1 MTIVSFRSLPPS
13 RDSVDHSVRQQ
24 PKPAPNVFPAND
36 RPPFLEPTP
45 VNSDGWEQ
53 SKSDPEG
60 SAIVIDNGSHIL
72 KAGWSFQSV
81 PQLQIPPVMSRY
93 RDRKANRM
101 SKFIGYDAYTDATI
115 RGQIRVA
122 TDSGSSIIGNW
133 DVMEGVLDYVFLK
146 MGIDADGSIGGI
158 GRPVVMTEP
167 VANLGYCRRM
177 MNEIL
182 FECYSA
188 PSVTYGIDSLFS
200 YRQNRGSS
208 GLVLSSSHS
217 STHLIPLY
225 NSRPILSMSSR
236 LNWGGAQASEFLM
249 KLLKLKYP
257 SFPDKVTDIAAQNM
271 VRDHCYVSRNYD
283 EELGDCLNWE
293 GLEERDRVIQYPYT
307 EPVIVEKSAEELARI
322 AERKRESGRRLQE
335 QAAKMRLE
343 KLLKKEQ
350 ELEYYKDLQASL
362 QNITKKEIKRI
373 LDSEDF
379 KDEAALDRTIRE
391 LERSI
396 KRSRNRD
403 LGNEENDDEEPTFPL
418 LDIPDEELDEAGLRD
433 KRHQRLMKSNFDAR
447 QRAKTEKEIE
457 KSRLAEE
464 ERRDREKRENELED
478 WIKERRT
485 ARSALIQKMKER
497 ERLKADLGNRKSLA
511 SQMRMKTLANLAS
524 DGPRKRRRTGGP
536 SGGGGDE
543 DDFGANDEDWGV
555 YRTVATGADASEDE
569 EEEDLDA
576 QLKSLEKELLD
587 YDPNFTENDTLAAQ
601 NDWTKSLT
609 HVFLRGPWPLQG
621 EGGTSLTARESHQLH
636 LNVERIRVPEVI
648 FQPMAIAGLD
658 QAGIVEIAQDIL
670 LQRVANDPAA
680 QAALLKDVFITGG
693 NTMFKGFKERFETDL
708 RAVLPSDSGLKV
720 RYAADPILDAWR
732 GAASWAKGLGRVGL
746 KKVSV
751 SREEYNEMGS
761 EYMKDHGLGNAM

>member
-1 MTIVSFRSLPPS
+1 M
-13 RDSVDHSVRQQ
+13 DHTV
-24 PKPAPNVFPAND
+24 
-36 RPPFLEPTP
+36 
-45 VNSDGWEQ
+45 
-53 SKSDPEG
+53 
-60 SAIVIDNGSHIL
+60 
-72 KAGWSFQSV
+72 
-81 PQLQIPPVMSRY
+81 
-93 RDRKANRM
+93 
-101 SKFIGYDAYTDATI
+101 
-115 RGQIRVA
+115 
-122 TDSGSSIIGNW
+122 
-133 DVMEGVLDYVFLK
+133 
-146 MGIDADGSIGGI
+146 
-158 GRPVVMTEP
+158 
-167 VANLGYCRRM
+167 

-200 YRQNRGSS
+200 YRQNRGKS

-217 STHLIPLY
+217 STHLIPVLD
-225 NSRPILSMSSR
+225 SKPILSMSSR
-236 LNWGGAQASEFLM
+236 LNWGGSQASEYLM

-257 SFPDKVTDIAAQNM
+257 TFPDKINDIAAQNM
-271 VRDHCYVSRNYD
+271 VREHCYVSRNYD
-283 EELGDCLNWE
+283 DELSGYLNWD

-307 EPVIVEKSAEELARI
+307 EPVVIEKSAEELERI

-362 QNITKKEIKRI
+362 QNTTKKEVRRI

-403 LGNEENDDEEPTFPL
+403 LGNEENEEENPTFPL
-418 LDIPDEELDEAGLRD
+418 LEVPDEELDEAGLRD
-433 KRHQRLMKSNFDAR
+433 KRHQRLMKSNWDAR
-447 QRAKTEKEIE
+447 QRAKAEKEAE
-457 KSRLAEE
+457 KARVAEE
-464 ERRDREKRENELED
+464 ERRDREKRENEFEE
-478 WIKERRT
+478 WVKERRT
-485 ARSALIQKMKER
+485 ARTALIQRMKER

-524 DGPRKRRRTGGP
+524 DGPRKRRRTGGAP
-536 SGGGGDE
+536 GSGGDD

-576 QLKSLEKELLD
+576 QLKTLEQELLD
-587 YDPNFTENDTLAAQ
+587 HDPNFTENDTLAAQ

-670 LQRVANDPAA
+670 LQRIAHDPAA
-680 QAALLKDVFITGG
+680 QAALLRDVFITGG
-693 NTMFKGFKERFETDL
+693 NTLFKGFKERFEDDL
-708 RAVLPSDSGLKV
+708 RAVLPSDAGLNV
-720 RYAADPILDAWR
+720 RSATDPVLDAWR
-732 GAASWAKGLGRVGL
+732 GAASWAKGLGSSGL

-751 SREEYNEMGS
+751 TREEYNEMGG
-761 EYMKDHGLGNAM
+761 EYIKDHGLGNAM